1 MSHPKTDADRLRL
14 YGSVRPMD
22 GSRPLAGLY
31 ACLASALVVTV
42 AVVVAWVLS

>member
-1 MSHPKTDADRLRL
+1 MSHPKTDADRLRMD
-14 YGSVRPMD
+14 GPVRPMD

-31 ACLASALVVTV
+31 ACLTSALLVLI

>member
-31 ACLASALVVTV
+31 ACLTSALVVVV

>member
-31 ACLASALVVTV
+31 ACLASALVMIAV
-42 AVVVAWVLS
+42 AVWVLS